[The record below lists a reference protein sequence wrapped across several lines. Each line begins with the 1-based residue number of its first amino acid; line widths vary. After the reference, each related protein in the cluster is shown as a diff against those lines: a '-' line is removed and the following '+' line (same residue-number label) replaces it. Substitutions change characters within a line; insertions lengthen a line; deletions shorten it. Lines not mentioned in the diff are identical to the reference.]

1 MISRALRYSATLLS
15 FLAFFTIAISAQ
27 PGQGIQDPVSF
38 STKIKYIDHELADI
52 LFTAVID
59 DEWHI
64 FSAFNPPGGSNPSE
78 FTFEKSPDYTLV
90 GKVREWP
97 KPDVKY
103 DDIFMKDEWIFH
115 GKAVFTQRIK
125 RLSDKDFRVVVEYEG
140 QACISQC
147 ILVSEDFDLT
157 VKGREPAP
165 EGEAVIGTG
174 EGDMTEDTAV
184 TAVPDDVDSL
194 TAAVTSAEG
203 DGPIPD
209 SVITG
214 EAGKDENKKS
224 LLLTFLLAFGI
235 GLITLITPC
244 VFPVIPMTVSF
255 FMHGSE
261 NKRKARAQ
269 AGFYGMSI
277 VLIYTIPILI
287 LTLITAFLGANIV
300 PADIANTMSTHW
312 LPNVIFFLIFIIFAI
327 SFFGAFEIV
336 LPSSLVNKADK
347 QADRGGYIG
356 AFFMALTLVIV
367 SFSCTGPLVGSIIVQ
382 SLGGLSVDPNRTY
395 SFGELIVQYGE
406 PTIGMLGF
414 SLGVAVPFTIFALFP
429 GLLSNMPKSGGWLN
443 SVKVV
448 LGFIELALAFKFLSV
463 SDQAYHWG
471 LLDREVYIAIW
482 IILSILMGMYL
493 LGKLKFRHDS
503 EMSYLGT
510 GRLGLAIFSFVFALY
525 LFPGMFGAPLKA
537 LSGYL
542 PPMHSHD
549 FDLVGII
556 RSNSGGGG
564 QAEDGNELCDKPK
577 YSDFLHLPHGLQ
589 GYYDYEQGLACAKEQ
604 NKPIFIDFT
613 GHGCVNCR
621 EMEANVWSDPRVL
634 NRLQKDFLIITLYV
648 DDKTKLPEDEWY
660 ISEYD
665 NKTKKTV
672 GKKYADFQISKFGV
686 NAQPYYVLLDH
697 DGNILTSKNRAY
709 DKDVDAFLEW
719 MDEGLA
725 EFKKRT
731 RDSIP

>member
-1 MISRALRYSATLLS
+1 MISRALRSLLILLS
-15 FLAFFTIAISAQ
+15 LSVMLPVTGMSQGGIGSGVVKPVKFT
-27 PGQGIQDPVSF
+27 
-38 STKIKYIDHELADI
+38 TKVKYIDHELADI
-52 LFTAVID
+52 QFIASID

-64 FSAFNPPGGSNPSE
+64 FSAYNPPGGSNPSV
-78 FTFEKSPDYTLV
+78 FIFEESADYQVV
-90 GKVREWP
+90 GKIREWP
-97 KPDVKY
+97 KPEVKY
-103 DDIFMKDEWIFH
+103 DDIFMKDEWVFH
-115 GKAVFTQRIK
+115 DKVYFTQRIK
-125 RLSDKDFRVVVEYEG
+125 RLSDNDFKLVVEYEG

-147 ILVSEDFDLT
+147 IQVYDDFEID
-157 VKGREPAP
+157 VKGREEAA
-165 EGEAVIGTG
+165 EG
-174 EGDMTEDTAV
+174 AV
-184 TAVPDDVDSL
+184 TPIDTLGADSL
-194 TAAVTSAEG
+194 AQVSSST
-203 DGPIPD
+203 PD
-209 SVITG
+209 SLDSKESGTVSSVEDSPKETG
-214 EAGKDENKKS
+214 GEEENENKRS
-224 LLLTFLLAFGI
+224 LMLTFLLAFGI
-235 GLITLITPC
+235 GLVTLITPC

-255 FMHGSE
+255 FMHGSD
-261 NKRKARAQ
+261 NKRKARSQ
-269 AGFYGMSI
+269 AGFYGLSI

-287 LTLITAFLGANIV
+287 LTLITAFLGSNVV
-300 PADIANTMSTHW
+300 PADIANTLSTHW
-312 LPNVIFFLIFIIFAI
+312 IPNVIFFLIFIIFAI

-367 SFSCTGPLVGSIIVQ
+367 SFSCTGPLVGTIIVQ
-382 SLGGLSVDPNRTY
+382 SLGGLSVDPNKTY

-443 SVKVV
+443 AVKVV
-448 LGFIELALAFKFLSV
+448 LGFLELALAFKFLSV

-471 LLDREVYIAIW
+471 ILDREVYIAIW
-482 IILSILMGMYL
+482 IVIAVLLGMYL

-503 EMSYLGT
+503 DMPYIGT
-510 GRLGLAIFSFVFALY
+510 GRLGLAILSFVFALY
-525 LFPGMFGAPLKA
+525 LFPGLFGAPLKA

-556 RSNSGGGG
+556 RSHSGGGSG
-564 QAEDGNELCDKPK
+564 HADEGNQLCEKPK
-577 YSDFLHLPHGLQ
+577 YADFLHLPHGLQ
-589 GYYDYEQGLACAKEQ
+589 GYFDYEQGLECAKEL

-634 NRLQKDFLIITLYV
+634 DRLQNEFLIITLYV
-648 DDKTKLPEDEWY
+648 DDKTSLPKDEWY
-660 ISEYD
+660 VSEYD
-665 NKTKKTV
+665 GKTKKTV
-672 GKKYADFQISKFGV
+672 GKKYADFQISRFDL

-697 DGNILTSKNRAY
+697 NEKELTKQNRAY

-719 MDEGLA
+719 LDEGLA
-725 EFKKRT
+725 EFKKRH
-731 RDSIP
+731 P